1 LIGSCSGYFY
11 AIDKDTGQLRWKYTI
26 EQDGDQTS
34 FRDDPLVA
42 GDLIII
48 GTDAGRQGHIYAF
61 DRSTG
66 KVRWKYLVHTGTL
79 QDFGVRSDMVR
90 KGDAIY
96 AVATGDDLLCLDLA
110 AGEVRWHFAS
120 GFDRQRTEWE
130 NSPAVDG
137 DKILFAGHDR
147 VVYALDSD
155 SCRPVWKA
163 ELRAPALTSPAV
175 VGGSVYIGTSDRF
188 YHLRSSDG
196 KVVGS
201 VPLPS
206 SRGETSRCPKIAF
219 SLFQAI
225 SSTRTYPAR
234 FCLSTSHRPMSRS
247 LPGRLARTATGERSG
262 PTSGMATSSPATR
275 GTCMLTAKLMGRSPG
290 RTTSPARW
298 FAASG
303 LRATCS
309 TSEPCTA

>member
-120 GFDRQRTEWE
+120 GFDRQRTDWE

-137 DKILFAGHDR
+137 DKILFAAMPSIRIPAGRFGKRSFALRLLR
-147 VVYALDSD
+147 VLPWWEAASTLALPTASITCGRATGRSWAQFPFRRAVAKRHAVRKSPSRYFKRFLLPARTQRDSV
-155 SCRPVWKA
+155 SRPRIA
-163 ELRAPALTSPAV
+163 
-175 VGGSVYIGTSDRF
+175 
-188 YHLRSSDG
+188 
-196 KVVGS
+196 
-201 VPLPS
+201 
-206 SRGETSRCPKIAF
+206 RCPGA
-219 SLFQAI
+219 
-225 SSTRTYPAR
+225 
-234 FCLSTSHRPMSRS
+234 CLAAWQERR
-247 LPGRLARTATGERSG
+247 LENGLALRLAWQRPRQRQGA
-262 PTSGMATSSPATR
+262 PV
-275 GTCMLTAKLMGRSPG
+275 CL
-290 RTTSPARW
+290 
-298 FAASG
+298 
-303 LRATCS
+303 LRN
-309 TSEPCTA
+309 